1 MMDALIS
8 HFTDQMRR
16 RKDGTDVADNAAD
29 DGEFDKSFLHYLLY
43 LQDSDLLC

>member
-29 DGEFDKSFLHYLLY
+29 DGELDMSFCVSFSLFTGR
-43 LQDSDLLC
+43 